1 LVGDVVDVAQVFFGD
16 VVAAAEGLVAEFYF
30 ESFCGPVVAE
40 CGDVHF
46 AHLGMELL
54 ADEQGSFDGRAD
66 FCWQEVEVAGQFA
79 SSWDASA
86 PSRREV

>member
-1 LVGDVVDVAQVFFGD
+1 
-16 VVAAAEGLVAEFYF
+16 
-30 ESFCGPVVAE
+30 
-40 CGDVHF
+40 
-46 AHLGMELL
+46 MELL